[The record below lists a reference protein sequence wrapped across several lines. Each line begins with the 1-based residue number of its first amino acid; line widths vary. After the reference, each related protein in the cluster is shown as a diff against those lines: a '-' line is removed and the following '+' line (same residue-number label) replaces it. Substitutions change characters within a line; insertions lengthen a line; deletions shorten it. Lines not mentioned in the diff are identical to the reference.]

1 MFHLSFG
8 FAREPPKRKTTKNRQ
23 EEPQLSKKP
32 KREKKSLQFSKA
44 WLIGCITISLV
55 YTTLSYVLA
64 FLDKSTVESL
74 SMTIIETLWNTTGGS
89 FAAYALQNCVRAVA
103 QDFGLKF
110 KPLQEGGEN
119 NGVVQNSGFSSF
131 GSDDHSSSCMGP

>member
-8 FAREPPKRKTTKNRQ
+8 FAREPPQGDSKPQDNHKLERRKGKRG
-23 EEPQLSKKP
+23 
-32 KREKKSLQFSKA
+32 KRRLQFSKA

-103 QDFGLKF
+103 QDFGLKL
-110 KPLQEGGEN
+110 KPLEGGESD
-119 NGVVQNSGFSSF
+119 GVVQNSGFSSF
-131 GSDDHSSSCMGP
+131 GSDDHSGSCMGP

>member
-8 FAREPPKRKTTKNRQ
+8 FAREPPTKKKQVKKSEDKSEEKGKRR
-23 EEPQLSKKP
+23 
-32 KREKKSLQFSKA
+32 KKSLQFSKA

-103 QDFGLKF
+103 QDFGLKL
-110 KPLQEGGEN
+110 KPLQEGGES

-131 GSDDHSSSCMGP
+131 GSDDHRGSCMGP

>member
-8 FAREPPKRKTTKNRQ
+8 FAREPPKRRPAKKIQ
-23 EEPQLSKKP
+23 EESDSSKKP
-32 KREKKSLQFSKA
+32 KKKKRSLQFSKT

-103 QDFGLKF
+103 QDFGLKL
-110 KPLQEGGEN
+110 KPLEGGESD
-119 NGVVQNSGFSSF
+119 GVVQNSGFSSF
-131 GSDDHSSSCMGP
+131 GSDDAGGSCMGP